1 MNITVL
7 PYIDETLMEQQKDSI
22 ANAKKQ
28 EVLDQFENVLQAA
41 STAIEAVTQ
50 KIQPTSTSVDTSSG
64 NTTSTAASNSLGCP
78 DELDAYFQKASAT
91 YGVDVNLL
99 KSIAKAESSFQA
111 DAVSKAGAM
120 GIRQRMPTTAS
131 DLGVTDAYNAEQNI
145 MGGSKYIAQ
154 LLEQYSGDTSL
165 ALAAYNAGSNN
176 VDKYGGIPPF
186 TETQNYVKK
195 VLSYYDSASADAQN
209 STAAADGTT
218 ATGSDTSA
226 NSSLA
231 YEESAAEIQEEL
243 NQVLADTFSRMNVTK
258 SSLEEMI
265 EVLKQVQTK

>member
-7 PYIDETLMEQQKDSI
+7 PYIDETLMEQQKNSI

-28 EVLDQFENVLQAA
+28 EVLNQFENVLQAA

-50 KIQPTSTSVDTSSG
+50 KTESASTSAASSSQAPASATS
-64 NTTSTAASNSLGCP
+64 SNSLGCP
-78 DELDAYFQKASAT
+78 DELDTYFQKASAT

-99 KSIAKAESSFQA
+99 KSIAKAESSFQT
-111 DAVSKAGAM
+111 DAVSKSGAM
-120 GIRQRMPTTAS
+120 GVMQLMPATAS
-131 DLGVTDAYNAEQNI
+131 GLGVSDAYNAEQNI

-154 LLEQYSGDTSL
+154 LLEQYNGDTSL

-195 VLSYYDSASADAQN
+195 VLSYYESASAEAQN
-209 STAAADGTT
+209 TSTAPTTTASAADTS
-218 ATGSDTSA
+218 GS
-226 NSSLA
+226 SSIA
-231 YEESAAEIQEEL
+231 YEKSTAEIQEEL
-243 NQVLADTFSRMNVTK
+243 NQVLADTFSRMNITK
-258 SSLEEMI
+258 NSLEEMI
-265 EVLKQVQTK
+265 DVLKQVQTK